1 LWGILKKG
9 IMRKGISLI
18 MLLMIFVSSC
28 SSNNNTEKVED
39 QGKVIVKNGKNEN
52 DTITFSCVGCT
63 KHIKEYS
70 VFKKIVEE
78 AGNKTKSAL
87 HFPLSFNPEKLDL
100 TIIKQDSMYYF
111 DNNKKIENLLFI
123 ISDYKYVAKN
133 SYGNELEGSQLNSFY
148 VKDNNVVELEDKI
161 KLEDLRFN
169 DEINRT
175 FSSVRNNE
183 EFIEFI
189 PLKDKSIIVKSSL
202 NCVDE
207 GTNFMFI
214 LENEKE
220 INLYSWNDFN
230 CEGNSYFEWFN
241 KEQIES
247 LKLSR
252 IKYMY
257 INSDGESVMVNVPK
271 NQSDYM
277 QQLLNLF

>member
-1 LWGILKKG
+1 
-9 IMRKGISLI
+9 MRKGISLI

-28 SSNNNTEKVED
+28 SSNNDTEKVED
-39 QGKVIVKNGKNEN
+39 QGKVIIKNGKDEN
-52 DTITFSCVGCT
+52 DTITFNCVGCT

-87 HFPLSFNPEKLDL
+87 HFPLSFNPENLDL

-111 DNNKKIENLLFI
+111 DNNKKIENLLFV

-133 SYGNELEGSQLNSFY
+133 SYGNELEGSQSNSFY
-148 VKDNNVVELEDKI
+148 VKDNNIIELEDKI
-161 KLEDLRFN
+161 KLEDLRFS
-169 DEINRT
+169 DVINRT
-175 FSSVRNNE
+175 LSGFRNND
-183 EFIEFI
+183 EFIELI